1 MFNFQQLVESLLLE
15 NQQTFLQNYSNKIPG
30 LNAQVLDVIQQ
41 LLSPTQSNYVAAKTW
56 APHTDF
62 TPVLNAI
69 TLALASDGSFKTAQ
83 NAVEADMNAQRSS
96 GGAYTKDNFYNLVL
110 TSLNTQPQ
118 IASLIKPLDR
128 YGPNDTWSNDVRA
141 THTSAIRQQSSN
153 VLVQNVWPQL
163 ANLTVVDAVST
174 ILKNRLTGLEKLQL
188 KFFVPLN
195 KISEI
200 ATGGNYDNIMSDVF
214 KNYEAYSKGSKK
226 YSKDIVE
233 IFKSIDII
241 PEDFVKVATHTNNLY
256 KLLLNNKFRTLADDV
271 REKLLKDSLTY
282 KNVWNFAKQGILT
295 HAQTSAT
302 STSRAT
308 YTLKFIETNKTDPGD
323 LLIEQ
328 IKSMS
333 TGIRVKDQSFQQL
346 LSKTAGA
353 LGALRTGMGPVG

>member
-15 NQQTFLQNYSNKIPG
+15 NQQVFLQKYSNKIPG
-30 LNAQVLDVIQQ
+30 LNAQVLDIIQQ

-56 APHTDF
+56 APYTDF

-69 TLALASDGSFKTAQ
+69 TLALASDGTFKTAQ
-83 NAVEADMNAQRSS
+83 NTVEADMNAQRQAGQS
-96 GGAYTKDNFYNLVL
+96 YTKDNFYNLVD
-110 TSLNTQPQ
+110 TSLNSQL
-118 IASLIKPLDR
+118 ANLIKPLDR
-128 YGPNDTWSNDVRA
+128 YGPNDTWSSDVRK
-141 THTSAIRQQSSN
+141 THSSAIKQQSSN
-153 VLVQNVWPQL
+153 VLIQNVWPQL
-163 ANLTVVDAVST
+163 ENLTIVDAIST
-174 ILKNRLTGLEKLQL
+174 ILKNRLNGLEKLQL

-200 ATGGNYDNIMSDVF
+200 ATGGNYDNIMSDIF

-233 IFKSIDII
+233 ILKSIDIT
-241 PEDFVKVATHTNNLY
+241 PEDFVKVAAHTNNLY

-271 REKLLKDSLTY
+271 REKLLTDSLTY
-282 KNVWNFAKQGILT
+282 NNIWNFAKKGILT
-295 HAQTSAT
+295 HIQTNNAT
-302 STSRAT
+302 TSRAI

-346 LSKTAGA
+346 LSKTVGA
-353 LGALRTGMGPVG
+353 LGALTSGIGPVN

>member
-15 NQQTFLQNYSNKIPG
+15 NQQAFLQKYGNKIPG
-30 LNAQVLDVIQQ
+30 LNAQVLDIIQQ
-41 LLSPTQSNYVAAKTW
+41 LLSPTQSNYIAAKAW
-56 APHTDF
+56 APYTDF

-69 TLALASDGSFKTAQ
+69 TLALANDGTFKTAQ
-83 NAVEADMNAQRSS
+83 NTVEADMNAQRQTGQS
-96 GGAYTKDNFYNLVL
+96 YTKDNFYNLVD
-110 TSLNTQPQ
+110 TSLNSQL
-118 IASLIKPLDR
+118 ASLIKPLDR
-128 YGPNDTWSNDVRA
+128 YGPNDTWSPDVRK
-141 THTSAIRQQSSN
+141 THSSAIKQQSSN
-153 VLVQNVWPQL
+153 VLIQNVWPQL
-163 ANLTVVDAVST
+163 ENLTIVDAIST
-174 ILKNRLTGLEKLQL
+174 ILKNRLSGLEKLQL

-233 IFKSIDII
+233 ILKSIDII

-271 REKLLKDSLTY
+271 REKLLTDSLTY
-282 KNVWNFAKQGILT
+282 NNIWNFAKKGILT
-295 HAQTSAT
+295 HIQSNTAT
-302 STSRAT
+302 TSRAT

-353 LGALRTGMGPVG
+353 LGALRVGMGPVG